1 MLCGYALDGFNHRRY
16 EIHGIHGKNW
26 PCSRLS
32 PGTEHN
38 LRKSKT
44 EPNPHT
50 RLLDVP
56 ATGNYNLYFVFENYQ
71 VRNLMANHKSAEK
84 RVRQNIKRN
93 EINRSNR
100 SKLRTQIK
108 SLRASLSTGD
118 QKSSLELLNPTV
130 SLIDKA
136 VNKGLIHKNTAA
148 RYKSRLT
155 KHVSEQA

>member
-1 MLCGYALDGFNHRRY
+1 
-16 EIHGIHGKNW
+16 
-26 PCSRLS
+26 
-32 PGTEHN
+32 
-38 LRKSKT
+38 
-44 EPNPHT
+44 
-50 RLLDVP
+50 
-56 ATGNYNLYFVFENYQ
+56 
-71 VRNLMANHKSAEK
+71 MANHKSAEK

-108 SLRASLSTGD
+108 KLRSALSASDKKESV
-118 QKSSLELLNPTV
+118 ELLTPTV

-155 KHVSEQA
+155 KHVSELA